1 MREQDVT
8 LQYLSERID
17 SGEHKWYDPYTGK
30 MSVAELCGEKAE
42 DEI

>member
-17 SGEHKWYDPYTGK
+17 SGEHKWYDSHTGK
-30 MSVAELCGEKAE
+30 MGAAELCGEKAE
-42 DEI
+42 AEI